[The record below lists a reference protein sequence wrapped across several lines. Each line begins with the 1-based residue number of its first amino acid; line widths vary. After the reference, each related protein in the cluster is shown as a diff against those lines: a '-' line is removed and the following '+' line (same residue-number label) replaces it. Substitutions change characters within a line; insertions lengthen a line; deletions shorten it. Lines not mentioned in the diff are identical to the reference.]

1 MRGNTL
7 LTFLIIQII
16 LSCFTEILFQTKYNI
31 SGLGIISML
40 FFVVT
45 DIHDIFFDDNFQGDN
60 ERKKRRAKLK

>member
-40 FFVVT
+40 FFAVT
-45 DIHDIFFDDNFQGDN
+45 DIHDIFFGK
-60 ERKKRRAKLK
+60 EKIEVKIIK